1 MAYMSQEHKKQIAE
15 KAKKVLKKY
24 GVKGSFAVR
33 HHSTIVCNIKS
44 SKMDLIGNWI
54 ETMSENPRCNMENL
68 DYMRQRSYI
77 SINPYHFKDHFTGR
91 PLKFMTE
98 LMECLQ
104 EGNWDKSDIMTDYFN
119 VGWYVDVNIGKW
131 DKPYEYLS

>member
-33 HHSTIVCNIKS
+33 
-44 SKMDLIGNWI
+44 
-54 ETMSENPRCNMENL
+54 
-68 DYMRQRSYI
+68 
-77 SINPYHFKDHFTGR
+77 
-91 PLKFMTE
+91 
-98 LMECLQ
+98 
-104 EGNWDKSDIMTDYFN
+104 

>member
-44 SKMDLIGNWI
+44 GDIDFIENWCN
-54 ETMSENPRCNMENL
+54 TMSNNPRWNKEYL
-68 DYMRQRSYI
+68 DYTRQRKYI
-77 SINPYHFKDHFTGR
+77 SVNPYHFRDHFTGKA
-91 PLKFMTE
+91 LKFMTE

-104 EGNWDKSDIMTDYFN
+104 KGNWVKSDIMTDCFN
-119 VGWYVDVNIGKW
+119 VGWYVDVNIGKR